1 MSSGS
6 LIAAPTPDFSAVP
19 EQLPIG
25 VGSSMLR
32 NDDACVPIHTQL
44 RRMGANAFSRRLEA
58 IGLDF
63 KYGEF
68 TVFAPSDQLLN
79 DETIKLLTAGHSQ
92 ETIDDVVLF
101 HVSAEG
107 IYNNI
112 FMESGTGVA
121 DEHEGE
127 HETTDED
134 TGGATTRTH
143 PGRCRKTLYMLD
155 NISETNNDQLLFNG
169 AVKQHTQ
176 FGYGYVFGPIP
187 TGTSSAAAATTT
199 KPATTKPAT
208 AKEQERTVTECRSDD
223 DGSGGGVSHTIVT
236 SVYQMGPGNYRYEV
250 DLNDSSATVPLA
262 GGTPRV
268 SGPPVRGCSGVV
280 YPIEGALLL
289 PTLPEATPLDLGG
302 GDQNSNTGAILT
314 LPPIP
319 APSAPSSGLRPT
331 SGDGTNAPT
340 PAFLEET
347 EAPFEAPAVTLP
359 PIPPSPTGDD
369 GNADTS
375 GGSSIAS
382 NTLLGWLTAAT
393 ITTTA
398 VTAATAVALSFF
410 L

>member
-25 VGSSMLR
+25 VDSSMLR

-236 SVYQMGPGNYRYEV
+236 SVYQMGPGNYRYTDPGTLGAV
-250 DLNDSSATVPLA
+250 D
-262 GGTPRV
+262 
-268 SGPPVRGCSGVV
+268 
-280 YPIEGALLL
+280 
-289 PTLPEATPLDLGG
+289 
-302 GDQNSNTGAILT
+302 
-314 LPPIP
+314 
-319 APSAPSSGLRPT
+319 GLRPT

-410 L
+410 LSTGSYGTSGKTETKRDNDDKAEPINQINENVALDDESDGCLDKNAKEK